1 VKGRKER
8 RLAWALADVTPGQD
22 PDNPVWSIGRGV
34 MRDTVIEALGIAL
47 CVDGGLAGYRAS
59 AMRLLRGLKAA
70 RALDAAGEDAL
81 QQAAQEK
88 LAELAA
94 EGLN

>member
-1 VKGRKER
+1 
-8 RLAWALADVTPGQD
+8 
-22 PDNPVWSIGRGV
+22 
-34 MRDTVIEALGIAL
+34 
-47 CVDGGLAGYRAS
+47 
-59 AMRLLRGLKAA
+59 MRLLRGLKAA

>member
-1 VKGRKER
+1 
-8 RLAWALADVTPGQD
+8 
-22 PDNPVWSIGRGV
+22 